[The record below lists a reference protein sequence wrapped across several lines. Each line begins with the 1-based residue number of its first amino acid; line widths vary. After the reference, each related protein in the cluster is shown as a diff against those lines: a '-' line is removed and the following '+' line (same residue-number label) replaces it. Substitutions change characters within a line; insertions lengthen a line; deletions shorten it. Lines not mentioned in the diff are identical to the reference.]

1 MRNGPAISIRRKM
14 ATQTRSDALM
24 SSLSAQGP
32 GSLADREYKRLLAT
46 TGAVK
51 KTLSDMY
58 KLAGEK
64 TKIVGQK

>member
-1 MRNGPAISIRRKM
+1 M
-14 ATQTRSDALM
+14 ATQTISDQLM